1 MKARPTHIVLAVLY
15 LLAVAAYLY
24 CAVRQKSALNLSAT
38 AGGQFPYLVYAKG
51 VAEEGVTS
59 FVGDRNRMPL
69 VPTLLSL
76 VYEEDWDAFVARSAW
91 LGIFTSLLVLVGVGI
106 LAHAVLPKWSAT
118 VLMISTAFAVFL
130 EQASFVQAELVFYG
144 LFFLSWWLL
153 VRVLRS
159 ASIRWA
165 VAAGICAALAYLTKA
180 SALPLLI
187 SFVFFMMVRAVVS
200 WRAAS
205 DGDAESESPITS
217 PGPGR
222 ILYSLL
228 AVVAC
233 FVVVVY
239 PYISENQARFGRYFY
254 NVNST
259 FYMWCDSWEE
269 AASFTKKYHIDE
281 QYPEAPPE
289 EIPGPVNYWR
299 THSTGQILRRLFG
312 PAVPVAFPQPRSAG
326 EQYLLYGVVPLA
338 LIMGLALLIARRRKL
353 GVRLS
358 AVRHID
364 WLVGAFC
371 ITTLVGYI
379 LAYRWYRPVGY
390 GERFILSLY
399 LPVVCAFF
407 WVAERTFRDQ
417 RKAHSE
423 RRGLSV
429 TNALA
434 IVLLAIVAVHS
445 IVRLP
450 RAITEPTR
458 AFITFYYNESL
469 ERQKAGDLVE
479 SMKGFQGVL
488 KLDAEFAPAHLSLG
502 MNLMVM
508 RKLDA
513 AIGHLREAV
522 QLDPER
528 ADAHNSLGSALVQ
541 VGEAEE
547 AIARF
552 RKAIELKPDFAMAWY
567 NLGGTYCTEGA
578 FEDALAVRDRLKQL
592 DTRLAG
598 QLTMLIDSAK
608 LQEADGN

>member
-1 MKARPTHIVLAVLY
+1 MKARPTHLIVAVMY
-15 LLAVAAYLY
+15 LLAVAAYLF
-24 CAVRQKSALNLSAT
+24 CAVRQKSALNLNAT
-38 AGGQFPYLVYAKG
+38 AGGQFPYLAYAKG

-76 VYEEDWDAFVARSAW
+76 VYQEDWDAFVARSAW
-91 LGIFTSLLVLVGVGI
+91 FSIFMSLLVLVGVGI
-106 LAHAVLPKWSAT
+106 VAHAVLPKWPAA

-144 LFFLSWWLL
+144 FFFLSWWLF

-165 VAAGICAALAYLTKA
+165 IAAGICAALAYLTKA
-180 SALPLLI
+180 SALPLLA
-187 SFVFFMMVRAVVS
+187 SFVLFMLVRVIVS
-200 WRAAS
+200 WSAAPE
-205 DGDAESESPITS
+205 GDAESGKPTMP

-222 ILYSLL
+222 VLCSLF
-228 AVVAC
+228 VVLVC

-239 PYISENQARFGRYFY
+239 PYISENKARFGRYFY

-269 AASFTKKYHIDE
+269 ADSFAKKYHIDE
-281 QYPEAPPE
+281 QYPDAPPE

-299 THSTGQILRRLFG
+299 THNVRQILRRLFG
-312 PAVPVAFPQPRSAG
+312 PTAPGAFPQPRSAG

-338 LIMGLALLIARRRKL
+338 LIVGLAWLIARRRKL
-353 GVRLS
+353 GVRLRTLS
-358 AVRHID
+358 PID
-364 WLVGAFC
+364 WLVGVFC
-371 ITTLVGYI
+371 VTTLIGYI

-407 WVAERTFRDQ
+407 WLAERTFGDQ
-417 RKAHSE
+417 RKAHPE
-423 RRGLSV
+423 RRRLSV
-429 TNALA
+429 THALA
-434 IVLLAIVAVHS
+434 VVLLAIVAVHS

-450 RAITEPTR
+450 RAVTEPTR

-469 ERQKAGDLVE
+469 ERQRAGDLVE

-488 KLDAEFAPAHLSLG
+488 QLDAEFAPAHLSLG

-508 RKLDA
+508 GKLDA

-547 AIARF
+547 AIVRF
-552 RKAIELKPDFAMAWY
+552 RKAIELKPDFAMALY
-567 NLGGTYCTEGA
+567 NLGGTYCAQGA
-578 FEDALAVRDRLKQL
+578 FEDALVVRDRLAQL
-592 DTRLAG
+592 DTPLAG

-608 LQEADGN
+608 LREADGN

>member
-1 MKARPTHIVLAVLY
+1 VRPTHLILAVLY
-15 LLAVAAYLY
+15 LLAVAAYLF

-76 VYEEDWDAFVARSAW
+76 VYSEDWDVFVARSAW
-91 LGIFTSLLVLVGVGI
+91 FSIFTSLLVLVGVGI
-106 LAHAVLPKWSAT
+106 VAHAVLPEWPAAL
-118 VLMISTAFAVFL
+118 LMISTAFAVFL
-130 EQASFVQAELVFYG
+130 EQASFVQAELLFYG
-144 LFFLSWWLL
+144 LFFLCWWLL

-159 ASIRWA
+159 AGIRWA

-187 SFVFFMMVRAVVS
+187 SFVFFMVVRAVVS
-200 WRAAS
+200 WRATS
-205 DGDAESESPITS
+205 DGDAESGRPITS

-222 ILYSLL
+222 VLCSLF
-228 AVVAC
+228 AVLAC

-239 PYISENQARFGRYFY
+239 PYISENKARFGRYFY

-269 AASFTKKYHIDE
+269 AASFTKKYHINE
-281 QYPEAPPE
+281 QYPDAPPE

-299 THSTGQILRRLFG
+299 THSVRQILRRLFG
-312 PAVPVAFPQPRSAG
+312 STASGAFPQPRSAG
-326 EQYLLYGVVPLA
+326 ERYLLYGVVPLA
-338 LIMGLALLIARRRKL
+338 LLMGLTLLVARRRKL
-353 GVRLS
+353 GVRLKTLS
-358 AVRHID
+358 PVD

-371 ITTLVGYI
+371 ITTLAGYI

-407 WVAERTFRDQ
+407 WVAERAFGEQ
-417 RKAHSE
+417 RKAYPGRS
-423 RRGLSV
+423 RVSV
-429 TNALA
+429 THGMAV
-434 IVLLAIVAVHS
+434 VLLVLVAVHS

-450 RAITEPTR
+450 RAVTEPTR

-488 KLDAEFAPAHLSLG
+488 KLDPEFAPAHLSLG
-502 MNLMVM
+502 MNLMAM

-528 ADAHNSLGSALVQ
+528 ADAHNSLGAALVQ
-541 VGEAEE
+541 VGEVKE

-552 RKAIELKPDFAMAWY
+552 RKAIELEPDFAMAWY
-567 NLGGTYCTEGA
+567 NLGGTYCAQGA
-578 FEDALAVRDRLKQL
+578 FDQALVVRDRLAQL

-608 LQEADGN
+608 LRETDGN